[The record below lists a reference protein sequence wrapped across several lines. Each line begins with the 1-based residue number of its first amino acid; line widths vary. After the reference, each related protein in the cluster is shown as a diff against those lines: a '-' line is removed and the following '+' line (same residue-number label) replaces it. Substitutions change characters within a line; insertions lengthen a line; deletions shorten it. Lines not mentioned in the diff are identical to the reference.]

1 MKTEAI
7 RGLPVPWWFM
17 QAKVPAPGINS
28 SLMGSKHGAQT
39 LRAPSTG
46 VRSPPGLPLTKVRTK
61 VCMWD

>member
-1 MKTEAI
+1 MKTEAV

-17 QAKVPAPGINS
+17 QAKVPAPLS
-28 SLMGSKHGAQT
+28 SLMGSQHGAQT

-46 VRSPPGLPLTKVRTK
+46 VKSLPGLPLTKVRTK